1 MKIANAARNETRR
14 FVAVY
19 GFGDQR
25 RRAGQ
30 ELTVPRESI
39 EAVMADLADKQER
52 EGKLCVV
59 QIIDLST
66 LELIEP
72 YQATLARLRRA
83 ALI

>member
-1 MKIANAARNETRR
+1 MKKAIKANDERRR

-19 GFGDQR
+19 GFDDPRRHPMQR
-25 RRAGQ
+25 
-30 ELTVPRESI
+30 LTEPRESI

-52 EGKLCVV
+52 EGKPCFV
-59 QIIDLST
+59 QIVDLST
-66 LELIEP
+66 LEPVES